1 MKTMTMVR
9 LLASATALATTP
21 AWAQEQ
27 PAPQG
32 DAIVEPGN
40 TPPSGT
46 VQAAPD
52 PTAGAEIIVT
62 GIRRSLGSAQNIKRN
77 SDAIVD
83 ALVAEDIGKFPDN
96 NASEAIAR
104 ITGVQVTRYA
114 DEANGVLIRGLPN
127 VQTTVQGRE
136 IFTADGRSVAIQ
148 DFPAQAVSRVDVFKA
163 VTAQNLEGGIAGLID
178 VGLRR
183 PFDFKGFQIAGA
195 ARGVYN
201 TESRKLDPI
210 GSLLVSDRWQ
220 TGIGEIGA
228 LLNVSFTQTR
238 YLNSVRYQGFQ
249 DNVPAAQQVLPT
261 SVGRDFTFPQDIG
274 LFYGRGNRRRPS
286 INGALQW
293 QPADN
298 LMIYADGLWQAYRN
312 KTANDFFG
320 IPIQSSTTGGNP
332 PPIRN
337 AVLTSDGTTLESFDI
352 DLGIV
357 NGPTKEFGRNRT
369 DTYQG
374 ALGAK
379 WETGDVVFTTDLAY
393 TKSIVDNTF
402 GQFQTQLAAPLS
414 LAVRLNDNR
423 SVNFVPSGVDFADP
437 ASFYVRGLLE
447 NRQRST
453 GDQWQW
459 QGNLLLDTGSPLLP
473 KFRFGLRYADRKAS
487 STFGDRYASLGN
499 LRDPIT
505 RVPSVADGGVIE
517 AGFHGDDVQ
526 KFRSW
531 YAPNAYQFNARINDV
546 RAYVRD
552 ALVRAGD
559 GGAQPAWAP
568 ERPALNALNAFK
580 AREQIFS
587 GYAQLDYAFDIGIPV
602 DGVIGTRMVITR
614 NGLDGTNSLPL
625 AGGGTQ
631 LVPIA
636 SSTQYVDV
644 LPNISA
650 QLHFTDQLKLR
661 LSRTEALTRPGFNQ
675 INPTL
680 TIQQGTIGGNISYTG
695 NGGNPDLQPIRSNNY
710 DASLEYYFARTGSV
724 SVAGFYREI
733 EGFINSLPEVVNVQP
748 FGGILVYR
756 PSNSSS
762 GTIKGIEA
770 AATTFF
776 DFLPGALRGLGLQA
790 NFTYIDGK
798 QVVPAAANF
807 AGGRNTLPGVSKYSF
822 NVIGLYEMG
831 PASVRLAYNYRSANV
846 DGFGAPGVFT
856 TVYSDAVGR
865 LDLSA
870 SYNVNDNVTLTVDGT
885 NLLRTPYHSYVKSPE
900 YPRDVRWEASLLSA
914 GVRFRF

>member
-1 MKTMTMVR
+1 MKNPMIAR
-9 LLASATALATTP
+9 LLLSTVAVLALAPVAPALAQTQPQDTTSPTTP
-21 AWAQEQ
+21 
-27 PAPQG
+27 PAAVESADPG
-32 DAIVEPGN
+32 TEIV
-40 TPPSGT
+40 
-46 VQAAPD
+46 
-52 PTAGAEIIVT
+52 VT
-62 GIRRSLGSAQNIKRN
+62 GIRQSLSSAQNIKRN

-148 DFPAQAVSRVDVFKA
+148 DFPAQAVARVDVFKA

-183 PFDFKGFQIAGA
+183 PFDFKGFEFAGA
-195 ARGVYN
+195 ARAVYN
-201 TESRKLDPI
+201 SESRKVDPI
-210 GSLLVSDRWQ
+210 GSVLISDRWH

-228 LLNVSFTQTR
+228 LLNASFTQTR
-238 YLNSVRYQGFQ
+238 YLNSIRYQGFQ
-249 DNVPAAQQVLPT
+249 DTVPAAQQVLPA
-261 SVGRDFTFPQDIG
+261 SVGRNFTSPQDIG
-274 LFYGRGNRRRPS
+274 LFYQRGNRQRPS
-286 INGALQW
+286 INGSLQW
-293 QPADN
+293 QPASN
-298 LMIYADGLWQAYRN
+298 LTVYADGLWQAYRN

-332 PPIRN
+332 PPVRN
-337 AVLTSDGTTLESFDI
+337 AVLSKDGTTLDSFDM
-352 DLGIV
+352 DLGVV
-357 NGPTKEFGRNRT
+357 NGPTKQAGRGKT
-369 DTYQG
+369 DTFQG
-374 ALGAK
+374 ALGAR
-379 WETGDVVFTTDLAY
+379 WETGNAIFSTDLAY
-393 TKSIVDNTF
+393 TKSIVDNTYYE
-402 GQFQTQLAAPLS
+402 FQTQLASPLTV
-414 LAVRLNDNR
+414 AVKLNAERGVD
-423 SVNFVPSGVDFADP
+423 FVPSGVDFADP
-437 ASFYVRGLLE
+437 ASYLFRGLYE

-459 QGNLLLDTGSPLLP
+459 QGNLDLDTGSSLIP
-473 KFRFGLRYADRKAS
+473 KFKFGLRYADRKAN
-487 STFGDRYASLGN
+487 STYGDRYAGLSS

-505 RVPSVADGGVIE
+505 RVPGVSDGGIIE
-517 AGFHGDDVQ
+517 AGFHGDDAQ
-526 KFRSW
+526 QFRSW
-531 YAPNAYQFNARINDV
+531 FAPNANILNDRINDV
-546 RAYVRD
+546 RDYIRQ
-552 ALVRAGD
+552 ALVRANAD
-559 GGAQPAWAP
+559 GATRQAWAP
-568 ERPALNALNAFK
+568 ERPALNPLNAFS
-580 AREQIFS
+580 AREQVFS

-614 NGLDGTNSLPL
+614 NTLAGTNSLPGANGATIL
-625 AGGGTQ
+625 A
-631 LVPIA
+631 PIA
-636 SSTQYVDV
+636 SSQQYVDV

-650 QLHFTDQLKLR
+650 QVHFTDKLKLR

-680 TIQQGTIGGNISYTG
+680 TVQQGTVGGNLSYTG

-710 DASLEYYFARTGSV
+710 DASLEYYFSRTGSV

-733 EGFINSLPEVVNVQP
+733 QGFINSLPQTVNIAP
-748 FGGILVYR
+748 FGNILVYR

-762 GTIKGIEA
+762 GKIKGIEA

-776 DFLPGALRGLGLQA
+776 DFLPGPLRGLGAQA
-790 NFTYIDGK
+790 NFTYIDGE
-798 QVVPAAANF
+798 QIVPAAANF

-822 NVIGLYEMG
+822 NVIGLYELG

-870 SYNVNDNVTLTVDGT
+870 SYNVNDNVTLTVDAT
-885 NLLRTPYHSYVKSPE
+885 NLLRTPYHSYVKSRE

>member
-1 MKTMTMVR
+1 MAAQTATSPT
-9 LLASATALATTP
+9 SAVDEA
-21 AWAQEQ
+21 Q
-27 PAPQG
+27 PASNDGPQ
-32 DAIVEPGN
+32 D
-40 TPPSGT
+40 
-46 VQAAPD
+46 
-52 PTAGAEIIVT
+52 IIVT
-62 GIRRSLGSAQNIKRN
+62 GIRESLSNAQNIKRN

-183 PFDFKGFQIAGA
+183 PFDFKGFQLAGA

-228 LLNVSFTQTR
+228 LVNVSFTQTR

-249 DNVPAAQQVLPT
+249 DNVPVLQQVLPA

-274 LFYGRGNRRRPS
+274 LFYGRGNRQRPS
-286 INGALQW
+286 VNGSLQW
-293 QPADN
+293 QPTDN

-312 KTANDFFG
+312 KNNNDFFG
-320 IPIQSSTTGGNP
+320 LPIQASTTGGNP
-332 PPIRN
+332 PTIRN
-337 AVLTSDGTTLESFDI
+337 AVLTQDRTTLESFDM

-357 NGPTKEFGRNRT
+357 NGPTKEGGRGRT

-374 ALGAK
+374 ALGAR
-379 WETGDVVFTTDLAY
+379 WEVGNAVFTTDLAY
-393 TKSIVDNTF
+393 TNSIVDNTF
-402 GQFQTQLAAPLS
+402 FRFETQLANPLS
-414 LAVRLNDNR
+414 IAVRLNADR
-423 SVNFVPSGVDFADP
+423 SVDFTPSGVDFAN
-437 ASFYVRGLLE
+437 AANYLMRGLYE
-447 NRQRST
+447 NRNRST

-459 QGNLLLDTGSPLLP
+459 MGNMDLDTGSPLLP
-473 KFRFGLRYADRKAS
+473 RFKFGLRYANRNANS
-487 STFGDRYASLGN
+487 VFGDRDARLAG
-499 LRDPIT
+499 LRDSIT
-505 RVPSVADGGVIE
+505 AVPGVSDGGIIDP
-517 AGFHGDDVQ
+517 GFHGDDVQ
-526 KFRSW
+526 QFRSW
-531 YAPNAYQFNARINDV
+531 FAPNSNILNDRFNDV
-546 RAYVRD
+546 RGYVRD
-552 ALVRAGD
+552 ALVRGNASAG
-559 GGAQPAWAP
+559 ARLAWSS
-568 ERPALNALNAFK
+568 ERPALNPLNAFA
-580 AREQIFS
+580 AREQVFS
-587 GYAQLDYAFDIGIPV
+587 GYAQVDYAFDIGIPV
-602 DGVIGTRMVITR
+602 DGVIGTRMVVTR
-614 NGLDGTNSLPL
+614 NRLSGTNSLPA

-631 LVPIA
+631 LVPIT
-636 SSTQYVDV
+636 SSQQYVDV

-650 QLHFTDQLKLR
+650 QLHFTDRLKLR

-680 TIQQGTIGGNISYTG
+680 TIQQGTIGGNISFTG
-695 NGGNPDLQPIRSNNY
+695 NGGNPDLQPIRSDNY
-710 DASLEYYFARTGSV
+710 DASLEYYFSRTGSI

-733 EGFINSLPEVVNVQP
+733 EGFINSLPQVVNVAP
-748 FGGILVYR
+748 FGDILVYR

-762 GTIKGIEA
+762 GKIKGIEA

-776 DFLPGALRGLGLQA
+776 DFLPGALRGLGAQA
-790 NFTYIDGK
+790 NFTYIDGE
-798 QVVPAAANF
+798 QIVPAAANF

-822 NVIGLYEMG
+822 NVIGLYELG
-831 PASVRLAYNYRSANV
+831 PTSVRLAYNHRSANV

-856 TVYSDAVGR
+856 TVYSGAVGR

-870 SYNVNDNVTLTVDGT
+870 SYNLNDNITLTVDAT
-885 NLLRTPYHSYVKSPE
+885 NLLRTPYHSYVKDPR

-914 GVRFRF
+914 GIRFRF